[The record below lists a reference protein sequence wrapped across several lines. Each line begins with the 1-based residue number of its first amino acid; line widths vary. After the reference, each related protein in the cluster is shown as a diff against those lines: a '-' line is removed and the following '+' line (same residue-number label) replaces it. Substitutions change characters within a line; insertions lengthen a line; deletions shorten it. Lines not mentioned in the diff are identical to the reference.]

1 MFNTNSGDRFMLA
14 GEFCSHDLIIVNNTE
29 SVVDSARLMKQQGE
43 AKVLVVESV
52 SGKNVPV
59 CVLTNHDIV
68 MGILAQCENI
78 HDVIK
83 NGIVSTS
90 IIAREK
96 EDLMIAVMRMKM
108 NNVRN
113 IPVVDSVGSFVGIL
127 SIDDIFDVI
136 TEHFIKIDRVIENS
150 ESNKRFYIH

>member
-1 MFNTNSGDRFMLA
+1 MSITSSSDNYMLA
-14 GEFCSHDLIIVNNTE
+14 GEFCSHDIIIVNNTE
-29 SVVDSARLMKQQGE
+29 TVVESARLMKQQGV

-52 SGKNVPV
+52 SGKTVPI

-78 HDVIK
+78 HDVIN

-113 IPVVDSVGSFVGIL
+113 IPVVDGVGSFVGIL

-136 TEHFIKIDRVIENS
+136 TEHFIKIDRVIEDSDNIKS
-150 ESNKRFYIH
+150 FYVH